1 MSAIRESA
9 WRAGRGAFFCLKA
22 NAPDVENPLS
32 CLERDIVPEKPPRS
46 AAIALAQILLRP
58 RAQTQE
64 DAMASDSPLP
74 IIFDHMRISISF
86 YCNLHCDHCY
96 VPEEYRDQYKRL
108 LEPSQLSVEEITNFL
123 DLLVDEH
130 SLRKVTVTGGEPLL
144 KIVFPRSAAL
154 MAYANKRGLHVQ
166 LNTGGLG
173 QVPIP
178 DVVSIFD
185 EREKLVF
192 QFSFD
197 GANKDTVDR
206 FRRKPGVYESAL
218 RQMHEAVNRGALVQ
232 ARMTANRHNIG
243 EALDAYRLLSSIGVD
258 SFKIRP
264 MFAAGVA
271 IDNEDALLGSAEEI
285 RELQE
290 ALIAMAA
297 QTSTRLELPPPIFVD
312 TTEPRPN
319 VKYIECNCGV
329 ASGYLSTNGDLYP
342 CVYVVGDPDS
352 HEFLVGNIRSA
363 GFDLETAWR
372 TSPALKKYRANSG
385 CAQCPT
391 QVALLKNV
399 ENRALA
405 CA

>member
-1 MSAIRESA
+1 M
-9 WRAGRGAFFCLKA
+9 
-22 NAPDVENPLS
+22 PL
-32 CLERDIVPEKPPRS
+32 DN
-46 AAIALAQILLRP
+46 
-58 RAQTQE
+58 
-64 DAMASDSPLP
+64 PLP
-74 IIFDHMRISISF
+74 IVFDHMRISISY

-96 VPEEYRDQYKRL
+96 IPEEYRDQYKRL
-108 LEPSQLSVEEITNFL
+108 LEPSQLSVEEVTNFV
-123 DLLVDEH
+123 DLLVDRY
-130 SLRKVTVTGGEPLL
+130 SLRKLTLTGSEPLL

-154 MAYANKRGLHVQ
+154 MALAQARPSGPVKHR
-166 LNTGGLG
+166 GLG
-173 QVPIP
+173 QIPIS

-185 EREKLVF
+185 DREKLVF

-197 GANKDTVDR
+197 GANKDNVDG

-218 RQMHEAVNRGALVQ
+218 RQMHETVSRGALVQ
-232 ARMTANRHNIG
+232 ARMTANRHNLG

-258 SFKIRP
+258 SSKIRP

-271 IDNEDALLGSAEEI
+271 IDNADALLGSAEEI

-297 QTSTRLELPPPIFVD
+297 QTATRLEVPPPIFVD
-312 TTEPRPN
+312 TAAPRPN
-319 VKYIECNCGV
+319 IKYIECNCGV
-329 ASGYLSTNGDLYP
+329 AAGYLSTNGDLYP
-342 CVYVVGDPDS
+342 CVYVVGDPES
-352 HEFLVGNIRSA
+352 QEFLVGNIRSR

-372 TSPALKKYRANSG
+372 TSPALKKSQANSG